1 MVKNDAV
8 ARELGEAAWYGWGL
22 ESSRSVPWDDWEWH
36 GMYAGPMTEEI
47 RQRAGLMGVIWE

>member
-8 ARELGEAAWYGWGL
+8 ARELGQVAWYGWGL
-22 ESSRSVPWDDWEWH
+22 ELSGLPWGDWAWH

-47 RQRAGLMGVIWE
+47 RERAELMGVIWE